1 MTANTQKILIG
12 AAVFTAVFYAA
23 RRGFAGQVAQQYAI
37 DISTTAVIQG
47 VNF

>member
-1 MTANTQKILIG
+1 MSQHTYKILIG

-23 RRGFAGQVAQQYAI
+23 RRGFMGLDAQQYAT
-37 DISTTAVIQG
+37 DLSTRAVIDG